1 MNRFMSLCALA
12 VAAVFSAVAAD
23 DAQIEKKIDALLEK
37 MTLSEKIGQLNQQTG
52 QGYSDGMVG
61 QLRGGSV
68 GSILNEVDPVIV
80 NKLQKEAV
88 ENSRLGIPVIFAR
101 DVIHGFK
108 TIFPIPLGQAATWNP
123 LDFLAD
129 GRCVA

>member
-68 GSILNEVDPVIV
+68 GSILNEVDPVVV

-88 ENSRLGIPVIFAR
+88 E
-101 DVIHGFK
+101 
-108 TIFPIPLGQAATWNP
+108 Q
-123 LDFLAD
+123 
-129 GRCVA
+129 

>member
-123 LDFLAD
+123 ELVKEGA
-129 GRCVA
+129 

>member
-12 VAAVFSAVAAD
+12 VVAVFSAVAAD

-123 LDFLAD
+123 EL
-129 GRCVA
+129 V